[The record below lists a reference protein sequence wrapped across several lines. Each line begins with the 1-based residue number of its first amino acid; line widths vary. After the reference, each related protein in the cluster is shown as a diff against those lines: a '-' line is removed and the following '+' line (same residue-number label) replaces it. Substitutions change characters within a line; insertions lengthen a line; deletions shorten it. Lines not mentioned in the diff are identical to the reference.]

1 VQYKDF
7 DVFAVGMECVGAP
20 YTWLYGALT
29 TRTVSKNIKNSRRLN
44 GSDFERAF
52 PMVKTFNP
60 SQVFIY
66 ALGREPWYK
75 YITGI
80 DYHDDSKQIIE
91 SNKMI
96 AACQEIGVAA
106 ECMYGKKTVLFDAG

>member
-1 VQYKDF
+1 
-7 DVFAVGMECVGAP
+7 VGMECVGAP

-52 PMVKTFNP
+52 PMVLAFNP
-60 SQVFIY
+60 KRVFVY

-75 YITGI
+75 YFCGLEY
-80 DYHDDSKQIIE
+80 DDDSKQIVE
-91 SNKMI
+91 SGKMLQ
-96 AACQEIGVAA
+96 ACRNRGIDA
-106 ECMYGKKTVLFDAG
+106 ECMYGKKTIEFAAA